1 MIKYNSARE
10 RGGGVYCFEYCNP
23 TLENCTVFGNSADST
38 NGRGGGIS
46 SIMCDA
52 TITKCIIWG
61 NSDYHPGEGTDQI
74 DTATSVPIGEYS
86 GVQGVG
92 CDTLGVIYGV
102 VVDSVTRHPILEV
115 EVVASDFD
123 GISETRTDFTDIN
136 GEYELPIPIIRNA
149 INTADVTFSHPA
161 YKDFTVYDVVFV
173 AGYSTRLDTAM
184 VFGCEYIPGDCNCNE
199 SPLELDDVLTMIGY
213 YRGTVSPCFTC
224 ACPPHGDYF
233 AATADPNGNC
243 VAYELADVQQ
253 MICAYRGTCEVYGC
267 CDCPGDGPPPP
278 SACCIDLI
286 CEFTSDEQAC
296 LDAGGTW
303 YCGETCPEFVC
314 PTGAGPPAGASAVP
328 SLKSKARI
336 ERGGLAE

>member
-1 MIKYNSARE
+1 
-10 RGGGVYCFEYCNP
+10 
-23 TLENCTVFGNSADST
+23 
-38 NGRGGGIS
+38 
-46 SIMCDA
+46 MCDA

-74 DTATSVPIGEYS
+74 DTATSVPIVEYSDVQGGWPGGTGIIDSLPLFCNSYEDSFYLAINSPCNDYPVLGEYI
-86 GVQGVG
+86 GALGVG